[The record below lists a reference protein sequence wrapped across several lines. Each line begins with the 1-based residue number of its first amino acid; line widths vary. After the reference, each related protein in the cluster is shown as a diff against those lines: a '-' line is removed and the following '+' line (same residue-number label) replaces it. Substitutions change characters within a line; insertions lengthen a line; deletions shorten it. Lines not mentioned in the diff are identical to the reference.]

1 MVVCDAYVCV
11 AATAL
16 PLVFSDFSLPLFVES
31 VISSASKY
39 HTQAHVL
46 CSHAIQS
53 SAVDFREVVVW

>member
-1 MVVCDAYVCV
+1 MVVCDAYVCA

-31 VISSASKY
+31 VNPSTSKY

-46 CSHAIQS
+46 CAHAIQS
-53 SAVDFREVVVW
+53 SALDFREAVVW